1 MLFSALNPSKSRE
14 VLKGSKVSGS
24 VYLMGDQVM
33 FQNVTLHVGDSMQ
46 TESLSFEAKIDGN
59 TGHLNYNN
67 EIQGIVSVVGDKE
80 VRVRFST
87 GPLANA
93 MLNFK
98 VQDGSVDNYSNVE
111 NEAAREIGREATRE
125 TASRENAEQEREE
138 DYNAE
143 ANEVDMEVQEEE
155 VDMNDAG
162 YDF

>member
-1 MLFSALNPSKSRE
+1 MS
-14 VLKGSKVSGS
+14 
-24 VYLMGDQVM
+24 
-33 FQNVTLHVGDSMQ
+33 HVGDNNQ

-98 VQDGSVDNYSNVE
+98 VQDGSVDDYSNE
-111 NEAAREIGREATRE
+111 NYEVVQNRE
-125 TASRENAEQEREE
+125 TASRENVSEE
-138 DYNAE
+138 KVESNEKVVSEISEEEYNNNRNTDL
-143 ANEVDMEVQEEE
+143 NEV
-155 VDMNDAG
+155 G
-162 YDF
+162 YEF